1 MSPGSLVSQKWREE
15 MLGKETS
22 KRLGDLCFGKEESN
36 PVALAAN
43 KWQLS
48 GTEDPAPSPLSVHPA
63 SSHQILPLKSINAK
77 A

>member
-1 MSPGSLVSQKWREE
+1 MSPGSFVSQKWGEE

-22 KRLGDLCFGKEESN
+22 KRLGDLCSDGEESN

-48 GTEDPAPSPLSVHPA
+48 GTEDAAPSQLSVHLA
-63 SSHQILPLKSINAK
+63 SSHQILPLKSINTK